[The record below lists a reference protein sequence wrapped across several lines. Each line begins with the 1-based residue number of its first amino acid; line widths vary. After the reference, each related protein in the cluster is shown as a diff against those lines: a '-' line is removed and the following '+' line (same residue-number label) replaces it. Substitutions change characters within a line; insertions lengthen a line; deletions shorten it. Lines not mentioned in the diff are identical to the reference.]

1 MKRAIE
7 RSYDPNQP
15 SNDTNH
21 PSSLA
26 LFYTSMN
33 THPLNNKIIK
43 AIDL

>member
-1 MKRAIE
+1 MKRPIE
-7 RSYDPNQP
+7 GLYDPDQP

-33 THPLNNKIIK
+33 THPLSNKIIK
-43 AIDL
+43 AMDL